1 MYCGGRAVEMVRDSE
16 IMLSEVKEKRWFK
29 LRKMKTCKGVV
40 AAFGY
45 VKTLVGWK
53 FCVDSRA
60 QN

>member
-1 MYCGGRAVEMVRDSE
+1 MEMVRDSE